1 MLLTY
6 RSLKIS
12 TFQILHSRSNDYLS
26 ISQPSS
32 SMKIF
37 IQLTKH
43 RLLRQSQLSSPDN
56 PLTLAWTLALPLQPG
71 QTTTTA
77 TTRTP
82 LGLVLTVGGIY
93 SVTKPRLYPT
103 GPRTLRQ
110 STRSTL

>member
-1 MLLTY
+1 MLRTY
-6 RSLKIS
+6 RSSKIS
-12 TFQILHSRSNDYLS
+12 TFQILHSRNNDYLS

-37 IQLTKH
+37 HTTNKTPAIT
-43 RLLRQSQLSSPDN
+43 SVSAQLSGQ

-103 GPRTLRQ
+103 GPRK
-110 STRSTL
+110 